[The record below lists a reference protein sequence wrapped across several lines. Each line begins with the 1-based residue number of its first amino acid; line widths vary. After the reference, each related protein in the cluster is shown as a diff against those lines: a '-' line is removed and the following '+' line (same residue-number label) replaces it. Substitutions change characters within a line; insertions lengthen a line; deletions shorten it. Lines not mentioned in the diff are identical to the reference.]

1 MFNNSIAQKL
11 SIKPSQ
17 VETVLQLLKE
27 GSTIPF
33 IARYRKDST
42 GALDEV
48 QIQQIQDENKAMIEF
63 AERKLFIEKTI
74 SEQGKMT
81 EELQAKIDAA
91 ITISNLEDI
100 YLPYKQK
107 RKTKAVVARE
117 NGLQPLAELLL
128 LQKDINI
135 ENEAASFINDKVLT
149 ADAALQGAR
158 DIIAETV
165 NEDITVREK
174 LRKFFEREGLIKS
187 TVNTDKENEA
197 IKYKDYYAFSEK
209 ISTIPSHR
217 TLAILRGF
225 LEGFLKISIEP
236 QEEIALEIIEDIYI
250 IGMSNCSDQIRKAI
264 KDSYRRLLQ
273 PSLETEFRSALK
285 TAADEEAINVF
296 AENLRQLLLSS
307 PLGSKRI
314 LAIDPGYRTGCKVV
328 CIDEKGELQ
337 KNSIIFCARKK

>member
-1 MFNNSIAQKL
+1 MYNNILAQKL

-17 VETVLQLLKE
+17 VETVLQLLSE

-74 SEQGKMT
+74 LEQGKMT
-81 EELQAKIDAA
+81 EELQVKIDAA

-128 LQKDINI
+128 LQKDIDV
-135 ENEAASFINDKVLT
+135 EKEASSFINDKVLT
-149 ADAALQGAR
+149 VDAALQGAR

-165 NEDITVREK
+165 NEDIAVRGK
-174 LRKFFEREGLIKS
+174 LRKFFEREG
-187 TVNTDKENEA
+187 
-197 IKYKDYYAFSEK
+197 
-209 ISTIPSHR
+209 
-217 TLAILRGF
+217 
-225 LEGFLKISIEP
+225 
-236 QEEIALEIIEDIYI
+236 
-250 IGMSNCSDQIRKAI
+250 
-264 KDSYRRLLQ
+264 
-273 PSLETEFRSALK
+273 
-285 TAADEEAINVF
+285 
-296 AENLRQLLLSS
+296 
-307 PLGSKRI
+307 
-314 LAIDPGYRTGCKVV
+314 
-328 CIDEKGELQ
+328 
-337 KNSIIFCARKK
+337 